1 MSSVNI
7 HRKIVTEI
15 VVVLYYSKCVIWPVF
30 LQTNY
35 SMSTIRALHA
45 LHTQY
50 TQIIRVDIKY
60 KKIEGKKIK
69 TKTKIR
75 QIK

>member
-1 MSSVNI
+1 MCNMPSFSAN
-7 HRKIVTEI
+7 K
-15 VVVLYYSKCVIWPVF
+15 L
-30 LQTNY
+30 
-35 SMSTIRALHA
+35 STICALHA

-50 TQIIRVDIKY
+50 TQIIRVYIKY
-60 KKIEGKKIK
+60 NKIENREIK